1 MSLDLHI
8 STGGK
13 TPIYRQIIDQIR
25 RALIA
30 GIHVSGDQLPSVRG
44 LAELL
49 VVNPNTVARAYG
61 ELVREGLLEARQGK
75 GFFVADRRQVYS
87 KAECSRRLDEAL
99 ESFVGEILMLEF
111 GRDEIASAL
120 RKKLDALTAIR
131 RKAEGK

>member
-1 MSLDLHI
+1 MSLDIHI

-25 RALIA
+25 RALLA

-75 GFFVADRRQVYS
+75 GFFVANRRQVYS
-87 KAECSRRLDEAL
+87 KAERFRRLDEAL
-99 ESFVGEILMLEF
+99 ETFVGEILMLDLGSE
-111 GRDEIASAL
+111 EIAGAL
-120 RKKLDALTAIR
+120 RKKLDALEAIR
-131 RKAEGK
+131 KKAEDE